1 MTNVDLRK
9 IVCILAVGALA
20 ACETESA
27 PDLMGAT
34 LSGRPFPELL
44 PSDSAVVLVYDPATA
59 LSCASAWE
67 RWATWARTTGIPVRL
82 VLTRKSN
89 EDDSRVLR
97 IRRVHPWLVAPAFA
111 GLYGEYLVY
120 GGRVLRKGSVPASY
134 GVTSEL
140 LNDLGVS

>member
-1 MTNVDLRK
+1 MMQAGLRQF
-9 IVCILAVGALA
+9 ICILMVGALA
-20 ACETESA
+20 VCKGRTP
-27 PDLMGAT
+27 PDVMGAT
-34 LSGRPFPELL
+34 VSGRSFRELL

-67 RWATWARTTGIPVRL
+67 RWVTWTRSTGIPVRL
-82 VLTRKSN
+82 VLTRKPD

-97 IRRVHPWLVAPAFA
+97 IRRVQPWLIAPTLE

-120 GGRVLRKGSVPASY
+120 GGRVLRKGAVPASY

-140 LNDLGVS
+140 LTAVGAS